1 MQSDASKELPIFH
14 PTFIIFASSRPDI
27 CAKSEGFSETE
38 PDELS
43 VEIDEL
49 SIEIDELSEEL
60 EFSVELEELV
70 FSVAEESEFPVEPTF
85 SVTEEL
91 EFPVEFSITAPFEQP
106 ERQQT
111 ATAAAIIKRIFLFK
125 SNTSYLIIWNYFT
138 IFRTI
143 CQWKS

>member
-1 MQSDASKELPIFH
+1 M
-14 PTFIIFASSRPDI
+14 
-27 CAKSEGFSETE
+27 
-38 PDELS
+38 LS
-43 VEIDEL
+43 VEL
-49 SIEIDELSEEL
+49 DELSEEL
-60 EFSVELEELV
+60 EFFVEFEELV